1 MTQPTPYLLLQ
12 PGFPRGTSRPESDAA
27 LADFRPAFSCTQ
39 DAAFDLL
46 TRSETAIGCTEDHG
60 RFCFAAGPD
69 QGDQRAGKNPA
80 AHARTPP
87 SPEQRLS
94 SRVHATISSLLF
106 CTRFTQTRSQTLRPV
121 GLRDSH
127 ALSRQPT
134 HPAPDRPALVKLT
147 CPRIKRHLPSHQTL
161 SNLRC
166 VLHSVS
172 LPSSRPPPLQPRRE
186 HARPRAP
193 PRVLPDTLSRPT
205 NLDEP

>member
-1 MTQPTPYLLLQ
+1 MARVPAPFFLPRCVRSPPSVFWGDWGRFGGVCGCAMTQPTPYLLLQ
-12 PGFPRGTSRPESDAA
+12 PGFSRGTSRPESDAA
-27 LADFRPAFSCTQ
+27 LADFGPAFSCTQ

-46 TRSETAIGCTEDHG
+46 TRSETANGCTEDHG

-106 CTRFTQTRSQTLRPV
+106 CTRFTQTRSQTLLPV

-134 HPAPDRPALVKLT
+134 HPAPDRPALVKL
-147 CPRIKRHLPSHQTL
+147 RGL
-161 SNLRC
+161 
-166 VLHSVS
+166 
-172 LPSSRPPPLQPRRE
+172 
-186 HARPRAP
+186 A
-193 PRVLPDTLSRPT
+193 
-205 NLDEP
+205 